1 MSFEEEW
8 ADLKAAAQE
17 RLQTGT
23 RLAGTGPTRAPGQV
37 PGARNL
43 GLDSDPV
50 RRIANRTRTANSETG
65 DSNKLADAEAAGRA
79 HPGWE
84 CGPASD
90 DCVDAWQNRL
100 RGLSGLVADAA
111 DGLNDAMDDQI
122 SGDRSVADRLHSGAA
137 WLENA

>member
-23 RLAGTGPTRAPGQV
+23 RLAGVGTSPAPGRM
-37 PGARNL
+37 PGAQNL
-43 GLDSDPV
+43 GLDAAPV
-50 RRIANRTRTANSETG
+50 RRIANRTHTENSESG

-84 CGPASD
+84 CGPVSN
-90 DCVDAWQNRL
+90 DCVDAWQGRL
-100 RGLSGLVADAA
+100 RGLSSLVADAA
-111 DGLNDAMDDQI
+111 DGLNGAMDEQI
-122 SGDRSVADRLHSGAA
+122 GGDRSVADQLRSGAE